1 MLITFAPTPHPLG
14 FYLYIH
20 GCFNKAKAF
29 LTFYLR
35 SSLLAWS
42 HHEGKAA
49 SVGVISETL
58 QFWSPFQWCPRG
70 SSHRLTSGVW
80 NPRWW
85 EHLHPGNWQMLQ
97 IKACSL
103 ESWLVNICQQ
113 AAASDSERNEIHTEK
128 RVHVGVNMHV
138 VVWNVWFFLLCPKDS
153 CNCPE
158 YPSSHE
164 TWGGEGRGPDTFH
177 VKV

>member
-20 GCFNKAKAF
+20 GCFNKAKGF

-58 QFWSPFQWCPRG
+58 QFWSIYTLEIGKCYR
-70 SSHRLTSGVW
+70 SRLV
-80 NPRWW
+80 
-85 EHLHPGNWQMLQ
+85 L
-97 IKACSL
+97 
-103 ESWLVNICQQ
+103 
-113 AAASDSERNEIHTEK
+113 
-128 RVHVGVNMHV
+128 
-138 VVWNVWFFLLCPKDS
+138 
-153 CNCPE
+153 
-158 YPSSHE
+158 
-164 TWGGEGRGPDTFH
+164 
-177 VKV
+177 